1 MPRVPPGTLFAM
13 KRFMV
18 SLFCLVAL
26 WAAGGTGLAHGA
38 AEDRESRAGRAALL
52 AALWPERVAALAAA
66 RGLESADWAASD
78 RRATWTAALFQA
90 VGPGGTVR
98 EGLASG
104 LPEAETGAG
113 GPFDARLGALDGLLL
128 GPSGGEATATADGDT
143 CPVMHP
149 GALSWPARGRLVGGG
164 TRKALPGL
172 VMATAAGEPVRAAG
186 NGQVVFAGVLRGL
199 GRVVIVSHGP
209 ACHTVYAFLA
219 RTDVAV
225 GDPVTPET
233 LLGPAGACPPA
244 GGAGVYFELRF
255 REKALNPTEWFAASP

>member
-1 MPRVPPGTLFAM
+1 MPRVPAGTLFAM
-13 KRFMV
+13 KRLMV

-26 WAAGGTGLAHGA
+26 WAAAGTALAHGA
-38 AEDRESRAGRAALL
+38 AEDRERRAALL

-66 RGLESADWAASD
+66 RGLESTDWAASD

-90 VGPGGTVR
+90 VGPGGAVR

-104 LPEAETGAG
+104 LPEAETGSAG
-113 GPFDARLGALDGLLL
+113 PVDARLGALDGLVL
-128 GPSGGEATATADGDT
+128 GPAGGEAGAAADGDT

-186 NGQVVFAGVLRGL
+186 DGQVVFAGVLRGL

-225 GDPVTPET
+225 GDPVTRET